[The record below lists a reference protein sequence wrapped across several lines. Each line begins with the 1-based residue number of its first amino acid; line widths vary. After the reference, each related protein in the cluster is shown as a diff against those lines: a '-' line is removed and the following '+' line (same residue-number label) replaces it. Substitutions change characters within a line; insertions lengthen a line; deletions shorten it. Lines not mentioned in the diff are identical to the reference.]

1 MLIQRLQIQNVRN
14 LSRVNI
20 DKLNQINVFF
30 GANGSGKTS
39 LLEAVHLLLMGR
51 TFRHAQFKP
60 LLTENAD
67 ESVVFAEL
75 LAEDS
80 RKMALGLSRRQE
92 GKPTIRLDAGKLQTL
107 AELVQI
113 APVMVLNSDTFEM
126 LTGGS
131 GKRREYLDWGLF
143 HVEPRFYPLW
153 RLAQRALKQRNSL
166 IRHGKIDRAQLELWT
181 REYARY
187 GEQLDELRTAY
198 FAELLPRSQKMLMRL
213 SPVVAER
220 IDTSYYRG
228 WAKDR
233 ELEALLLESI
243 DRDIQQGF
251 TRTGPHRADLRI
263 TVGAHSAAE
272 VLSRGQ
278 LKIAVAGFY
287 LAQAELLRDRVDKKS
302 IFLVDDLS
310 AELDDYHRKQFCA
323 ELQRLDLQV
332 LATCINPDELAHC
345 WQDSKK
351 IAMFH
356 VEHGNVIPDF
366 DSNTVRRI

>member
-20 DKLNQINVFF
+20 DSLKQINVFF

-51 TFRHAQFKP
+51 TFRHTQFKP
-60 LLTENAD
+60 LLTEGAE

-75 LAEDS
+75 IAENL

-113 APVMVLNSDTFEM
+113 APVMILNSDTFEM
-126 LTGGS
+126 LTGGPA
-131 GKRREYLDWGLF
+131 KRREYLDWGLF
-143 HVEPRFYPLW
+143 HVEPRFYPVW

-187 GEQLDELRTAY
+187 GEQLDEMRSAY
-198 FAELLPRSQKMLMRL
+198 FAELLPRAQKLLMQL
-213 SPVVAER
+213 SPAVAER
-220 IDTSYYRG
+220 IETSYYRG
-228 WAKDR
+228 WAKDQG
-233 ELEALLLESI
+233 LEALLLQSI
-243 DRDIQQGF
+243 DRDLQQGF

-263 TVGAHSAAE
+263 TVGANVAAE

-287 LAQAELLRDRVDKKS
+287 LAQAELLRDKVDKKS

-310 AELDDYHRKQFCA
+310 SELDDYHRRQFCA

-332 LATCINPDELAHC
+332 LVTCIGRNELMDC
-345 WQDSKK
+345 WQAPEQ
-351 IAMFH
+351 IAVFH
-356 VEHGNVIPDF
+356 VEHGNIFPEF
-366 DSNTVRRI
+366 DSTNV